1 MEPIHKDLH
10 DNHQFKIYGYKT
22 YRNDTA
28 LFKSLKLSFEKYM
41 KIKLEEFSGST
52 IKEFCLENYHNH
64 LQEVNCDHHQFIS
77 SIGRRVDIKHLD
89 MKYIRELIKIA
100 NKDFNKEFHI
110 YDSKV
115 EFRVVRPNN
124 EDNNDLHRDHWFPYF
139 TPLVNVYLPLAS
151 SYHDSALGIVPFSHE
166 WSEEDVIPTF
176 TYEESVAGKKYIKN
190 GIEYSVP
197 AVEKCSHDIN
207 LHRADLTEGDFMLFS
222 PKMVHG
228 GGTNGSHETRFS
240 FEIRLEKT

>member
-41 KIKLEEFSGST
+41 EDKIRGIFRST

-115 EFRVVRPNN
+115 EFRVVRPNMKTMIFTGITG
-124 EDNNDLHRDHWFPYF
+124 FPYF

-176 TYEESVAGKKYIKN
+176 TYEESVAGKNI
-190 GIEYSVP
+190 
-197 AVEKCSHDIN
+197 
-207 LHRADLTEGDFMLFS
+207 
-222 PKMVHG
+222 
-228 GGTNGSHETRFS
+228 
-240 FEIRLEKT
+240 